1 MLTEGAGI
9 AFSPGEEFN
18 EMMFRISVRSSP
30 VCLQVA
36 ESVVH

>member
-9 AFSPGEEFN
+9 PFSPGEEFN
-18 EMMFRISVRSSP
+18 EMMFQIA